1 MNFVVFTYFS
11 THQYKLIRMKNQ
23 DTPTPTGPQM
33 FHNAPAKSFQY
44 AYKNREAPT
53 PAEEMLWNAL
63 KGKQLGGYKFRR
75 QHPISNYILDF
86 YCHVAKLA
94 IEIDGAYHLSEEQK
108 QYDTNRTADLLD
120 LGIREIRFTNSQII
134 HNIEKVLED
143 IVATISNPSAEKYLP

>member
-1 MNFVVFTYFS
+1 MNFVVFTYIS
-11 THQYKLIRMKNQ
+11 KHQYIIRMKNQ

-44 AYKNREAPT
+44 AYQNRVAPT
-53 PAEEMLWNAL
+53 PAEEMLWKTL

-94 IEIDGAYHLSEEQK
+94 IEIDGDYHLSEEQK

-120 LGIREIRFTNSQII
+120 LGIREIRFTNSEIF

-143 IVATISNPSAEKYLP
+143 IFATISNPPAENRLP